1 MVKIMKHKTIICAI
15 IIAIGVIGVTGLIIL
30 GSVGGRN
37 STPPEPTST
46 SEIDVNVQNPPVTDD
61 PTVPPVTDVPTDPT
75 VPPATDKPLDP
86 EDPVGNGDIAP
97 DEIPDEGNKV
107 QVVDGTAED
116 GEKKTPDTPTPVNN
130 DTVMSGQKKADET
143 KPAEVE
149 NEIIND
155 RELEKKE
162 EAEKKQEQ
170 EAEKDDKPATVVSTV
185 STTGGEEDK
194 PISYL
199 GDTEEKSED
208 ANSNGNGPVFVNP
221 AQGGAN
227 PFEGGGDSEIDDHS
241 SDEFIDDDGDR
252 PGEGIHF

>member
-1 MVKIMKHKTIICAI
+1 MKHKTLIYAI
-15 IIAIGVIGVTGLIIL
+15 IIAIGVIGVTGLVIL

-37 STPPEPTST
+37 STPPEPAST
-46 SEIDVNVQNPPVTDD
+46 PETDVNVQNPPVIDD
-61 PTVPPVTDVPTDPT
+61 PTVPPVTDIPADPPET
-75 VPPATDKPLDP
+75 EPPFDP
-86 EDPVGNGDIAP
+86 EDPVGNGDIAQ

-107 QVVDGTAED
+107 QVVDGNAEN
-116 GEKKTPDTPTPVNN
+116 GEKKSPDTPAPVSG
-130 DTVMSGQKKADET
+130 DTVTSGQKKPDET

-149 NEIIND
+149 NEIVND

-162 EAEKKQEQ
+162 EAEKKQAE
-170 EAEKDDKPATVVSTV
+170 EDEKDDRPVTVISTE
-185 STTGGEEDK
+185 TTKGDEEDK

-208 ANSNGNGPVFVNP
+208 ANTNGNAPVFVDP
-221 AQGGAN
+221 AQGGEN

-241 SDEFIDDDGDR
+241 SDEFIGDDSDR

>member
-1 MVKIMKHKTIICAI
+1 MVKIMKHKTLICAI
-15 IIAIGVIGVTGLIIL
+15 IIAIGVIGVAGLVIL

-37 STPPEPTST
+37 NVPPEPTST
-46 SEIDVNVQNPPVTDD
+46 SESDVNVQKPPVTDD
-61 PTVPPVTDVPTDPT
+61 PTVPLETDVPADPPET
-75 VPPATDKPLDP
+75 EPPFDP

-107 QVVDGTAED
+107 QVIDGNAES
-116 GEKKTPDTPTPVNN
+116 GEKKAPDTPAPVSN
-130 DTVMSGQKKADET
+130 DNVTSGQKKPDET

-162 EAEKKQEQ
+162 EAEKEK
-170 EAEKDDKPATVVSTV
+170 AEEDEKTDKPVTVISTD
-185 STTGGEEDK
+185 TEIGDEEDK
-194 PISYL
+194 PASFID
-199 GDTEEKSED
+199 DTEEKSED

-227 PFEGGGDSEIDDHS
+227 PFEGGSDSEIDDHS

>member
-1 MVKIMKHKTIICAI
+1 MKHKTIICAI

-75 VPPATDKPLDP
+75 VPPATDKPFDP

-107 QVVDGTAED
+107 QVIDGNAES
-116 GEKKTPDTPTPVNN
+116 GEKKAPDTPAPVSN
-130 DTVMSGQKKADET
+130 DNVTSGQKKPDET

-162 EAEKKQEQ
+162 EAEKEK
-170 EAEKDDKPATVVSTV
+170 AEEDEKTDKPVTVISTD
-185 STTGGEEDK
+185 TEIGDEEDK
-194 PISYL
+194 PVSFID
-199 GDTEEKSED
+199 DTEQKSED
-208 ANSNGNGPVFVNP
+208 ANTNGNGPVFVDP

-227 PFEGGGDSEIDDHS
+227 PFEDGGDSEIDDHS
-241 SDEFIDDDGDR
+241 SDEFIGEDGDR